1 MSSVTATVVN
11 NTGFAVT
18 AIVTESPSH
27 GLKPNILNPTIP
39 ARGTQS
45 SVFVANSDGAGV
57 EGSVS
62 LTRDGGAP
70 FKLIYDNPVV
80 GDNSGSVTA
89 PSDYKGSCQAGGGTN
104 ATFTYTIG
112 PV

>member
-1 MSSVTATVVN
+1 MSSVTANVVN
-11 NTGFAVT
+11 NTDLTVIASGNP
-18 AIVTESPSH
+18 PSH
-27 GLKPNILNPTIP
+27 GLKPDILNPTVP
-39 ARGTQS
+39 AESTKE

-62 LTRDGGAP
+62 LTSGGVT
-70 FKLIYDNPVV
+70 FTLIYDNPVV
-80 GDNSGSVTA
+80 GSNSGSVTA
-89 PSDYKGSCQAGGGTN
+89 SSGRYSGICQAGSGTN